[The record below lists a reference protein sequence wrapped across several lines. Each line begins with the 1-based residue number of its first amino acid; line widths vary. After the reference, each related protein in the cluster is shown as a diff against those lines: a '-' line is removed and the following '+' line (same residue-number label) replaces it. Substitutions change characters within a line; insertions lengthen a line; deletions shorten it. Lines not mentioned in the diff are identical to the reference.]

1 MNQTLYAC
9 EMHVDL
15 KKLECKNGEREE
27 GIAEKLK
34 NFVI

>member
-1 MNQTLYAC
+1 MRNAATF
-9 EMHVDL
+9 HVGL

-27 GIAEKLK
+27 DIAEKLK